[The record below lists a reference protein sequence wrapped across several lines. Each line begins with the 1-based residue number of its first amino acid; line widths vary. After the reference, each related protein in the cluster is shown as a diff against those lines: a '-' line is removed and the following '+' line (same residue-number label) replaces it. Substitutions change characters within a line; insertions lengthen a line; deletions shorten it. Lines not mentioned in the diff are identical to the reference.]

1 VTISIRPPDSSRAAS
16 ASVQDAGFPTRIAVA
31 AVFGFST
38 IAPRT
43 IGAAPS
49 AWNPH
54 ICGVFE
60 ARLSFAYSW

>member
-1 VTISIRPPDSSRAAS
+1 MTASIRPPDSSRAAS
-16 ASVQDAGFPTRIAVA
+16 ASVHDAGLPTRIAVA
-31 AVFGFST
+31 AVSGFST

-54 ICGVFE
+54 ICGALE
-60 ARLSFAYSW
+60 DSSSFLYSV